1 MNKPT
6 IVIFHWVAF
15 SLWENKYVRVNLTLS
30 SKIIRSV
37 SQEQR
42 YHRQI
47 VFPLLIRIFFLR
59 RKFIHTGVGVFSRR
73 SIHKGKVFT
82 QAYSGKRGPFFLF
95 FSWSFL
101 LPKVYS
107 KLRNKDINAWLWSL
121 PSSCSGTPR
130 ILKFR
135 KWDLCKSSKSEYSQC
150 SFVIMK
156 VIKPFIAE
164 LLPRHFN
171 IQMVSIIYFWDD
183 TFYFSPSGTRIL
195 LKVCQI
201 FKSTHFSSEKSLLTY
216 FSSLKHL
223 AIMVSN
229 STGLAVINSFPS
241 FTQVHARISCDYEL
255 LLNLRDNYFALENLN
270 SIVY

>member
-1 MNKPT
+1 M
-6 IVIFHWVAF
+6 
-15 SLWENKYVRVNLTLS
+15 
-30 SKIIRSV
+30 KI
-37 SQEQR
+37 
-42 YHRQI
+42 
-47 VFPLLIRIFFLR
+47 
-59 RKFIHTGVGVFSRR
+59 
-73 SIHKGKVFT
+73 
-82 QAYSGKRGPFFLF
+82 
-95 FSWSFL
+95 
-101 LPKVYS
+101 
-107 KLRNKDINAWLWSL
+107 
-121 PSSCSGTPR
+121 
-130 ILKFR
+130 
-135 KWDLCKSSKSEYSQC
+135 
-150 SFVIMK
+150 
-156 VIKPFIAE
+156 IKPFIAE

-229 STGLAVINSFPS
+229 STGLAVVDSFSS